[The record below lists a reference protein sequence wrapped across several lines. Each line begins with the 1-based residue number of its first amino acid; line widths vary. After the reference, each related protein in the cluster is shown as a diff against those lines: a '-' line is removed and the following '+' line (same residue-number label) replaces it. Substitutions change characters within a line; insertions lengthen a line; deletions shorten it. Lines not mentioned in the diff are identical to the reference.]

1 MDKKNLFGSH
11 GNMGKKGVIGLCVI
25 LFAAAAAVVTA
36 SIYGST
42 IKLNYI
48 EQIHLQDGHLY
59 YVDRGQGDDLK
70 IIRSSP
76 DGDKGEMIVCKRHTG
91 ERYRMV
97 RQIFFD
103 SEGEAYALVEETNV
117 ESWDEVSCKV
127 YKCDF
132 AHGKLKE
139 TSYDLTEDAQNCSQ
153 IEVARIQEENLYYIR
168 IPDVEKES
176 AKAELMALASQGEQR
191 MLDKVKL
198 KYPYLN
204 TQFFLSEEKV
214 LLWMDYAGEV
224 YAKEVGGKHH
234 LEIEGI
240 TGKPGMFKSLSDDG
254 RHAYVL
260 DYENECIRAIDL
272 AKRTS
277 RALFVAEEIRAV
289 DAEFTFQQLHSPDC
303 TQSGFC
309 AGVEDA
315 QGMVSVCS
323 YQEGNHQDIGEVSLT
338 ALTVLR
344 RMSLVYLAIFGITA
358 FICIYWV
365 LRVKYHFQTI
375 LVRLGVIFL
384 LGLLVMDSFLE
395 SWIEQS
401 MRQQLE
407 CNQTFS
413 LSALGKILNKD
424 IVKNI
429 EKEADKIPS
438 GDRAFRISN
447 AGLKKEEG
455 SSGLS
460 MYVYSIFE
468 ADEDG
473 RLYVSESM
481 SEYSGVPVEWV
492 YTKETL
498 EAIYQAYDMS
508 EVVDKSDEDREG
520 KRNNQFVPIVLSDST
535 KYGVLSVS
543 VDGNILD
550 YQIWYYQWNLKNASS
565 TLLLILTVI
574 LLVIL
579 YIFLKPLKALK
590 ECAGT
595 LAAGNLGVTVAVRGH
610 DEVAD
615 ISAAFNQMS
624 LEIANYVQDI
634 KGMSDGYYKFI
645 PAKILNLLGKE
656 SIQEVEL
663 GDEMQ
668 GEFTIL
674 SLHALDYPK
683 QSAVFSAEQVY
694 KDINRVLSM
703 LVEPINSHHGVVEHF
718 EDTGLS
724 AFFTVSSR
732 EALDAA
738 IDIQRLLEEQMPGN
752 GRTIAIS
759 YGRVMIGVIGH
770 EQRMEATTISAHSD
784 LAKELRLKG
793 DKYGAHILI
802 THFVYEQITDF
813 EEHYHARYLGNVY
826 LAANNTY
833 ERVYDVYDGD
843 AEEEFYYK
851 DLTKA
856 LFERGVNLFVAK
868 KFYEARLV
876 FVEVLKQHR
885 KDKAAK
891 EYLYRCDKYYKLSDT
906 EEIETVIEKF

>member
-1 MDKKNLFGSH
+1 MEKKKNFG
-11 GNMGKKGVIGLCVI
+11 GMGKKGLVGLCII
-25 LFAAAAAVVTA
+25 LSVSFIAIIIATV
-36 SIYGST
+36 YGST
-42 IKLNYI
+42 VRLNYI
-48 EQIHLQDGHLY
+48 EQIHLQDGYLY
-59 YVDRGQGDDLK
+59 YVDRGEGDDLK
-70 IIRSSP
+70 IIRSDP
-76 DGDKGEMIVCKRHTG
+76 DGSNGNMIVCKRHVK
-91 ERYRMV
+91 EQYRTV

-103 SEGEAYALVEETNV
+103 GDGAVYVLVAETDV
-117 ESWDEVSCKV
+117 ESWNDVNCKV

-132 AHGKLKE
+132 ASGKLIE
-139 TSYDLTEDAQNCSQ
+139 TEYDLTEDVLTSSMVE
-153 IEVARIQEENLYYIR
+153 IARIQDDRLYYIR
-168 IPDVEKES
+168 MPEVEKGS
-176 AKAELMALASQGEQR
+176 AKAELMALDLQGERQV
-191 MLDKVKL
+191 LDKVKL

-204 TQFFLSEEKV
+204 TQFFLSDEHI

-224 YAKEVGGKHH
+224 YAKEVGAKHR
-234 LEIEGI
+234 LQIEGI
-240 TGKPGMFKSLSDDG
+240 TGKPGVFKSLSDDG
-254 RHAYVL
+254 KHAYVL
-260 DYENECIRAIDL
+260 DYKEECIRIIDL
-272 AKRTS
+272 AEKTS
-277 RALFVAEEIRAV
+277 RPLFAAENIRKS
-289 DAEFTFQQLHSPDC
+289 DADFTFQTLQSPDC

-309 AGVEDA
+309 AGVEDEE
-315 QGMVSVCS
+315 GTVSVCT
-323 YQEGNHQDIGEVSLT
+323 YLDGKHRDIGKVSLT
-338 ALTVLR
+338 AFTVLR
-344 RMSLVYLAIFGITA
+344 RMYVIYIAILELLGIL
-358 FICIYWV
+358 CVYWV

-384 LGLLVMDSFLE
+384 MGLIVMDGFLE
-395 SWIEQS
+395 GWIDLS

-407 CNQTFS
+407 CNQTFA
-413 LSALGKILNKD
+413 LTALGKILKED
-424 IVKNI
+424 IARNI
-429 EKEADKIPS
+429 ETDAEEFPS
-438 GDRAFRISN
+438 GKRALKISCAN
-447 AGLKKEEG
+447 INEG
-455 SSGLS
+455 ESIGGLS
-460 MYVYSIFE
+460 MYVYSVFA

-473 RLYVSESM
+473 HLYVSESM
-481 SEYSGVPVEWV
+481 SEYCGVPVEWV
-492 YTKETL
+492 YTQETT
-498 EAIYQAYDMS
+498 EAIYQAYEAS
-508 EVVDKSDEDREG
+508 EVVDKSDEGRDG
-520 KRNNQFVPIVLSDST
+520 KRNNQFVPIVLNDGT
-535 KYGVLSVS
+535 KYGVLAVS
-543 VDGNILD
+543 ADGNVLD

-565 TLLLILTVI
+565 TLLSILTVI

-590 ECAGT
+590 RCAGT
-595 LAAGNLGVTVAVRGH
+595 LAEGNLGVTVAVHGH

-634 KGMSDGYYKFI
+634 KNMSDGYYKFI
-645 PAKILNLLGKE
+645 PAKIIDLLGKD
-656 SIQEVEL
+656 SIQDVEL

-683 QSAVFSAEQVY
+683 QSASFSAEQAY

-724 AFFTVSSR
+724 AFFAVSSR

-738 IDIQRLLEEQMPGN
+738 VDIQRLLEEQMPGN

-793 DKYGAHILI
+793 DRYGAHILI
-802 THFVYEQITDF
+802 THLVYEQIADF
-813 EEHYHARYLGNVY
+813 EEHYHARYLGNIY
-826 LAANNTY
+826 LSANNAY

-851 DLTKA
+851 DLTKP

-868 KFYEARLV
+868 KFYDARLV

-891 EYLYRCDKYYKLSDT
+891 EYLYRCDKYYKLADT

>member
-1 MDKKNLFGSH
+1 MDKKNIFSAHGS
-11 GNMGKKGVIGLCVI
+11 MGKKGVIVLCVI
-25 LFAAAAAVVTA
+25 LFAAVVAIVAA
-36 SIYGST
+36 SLYGSK

-48 EQIHLQDGHLY
+48 EQIHLQDGYLY
-59 YVDRGQGDDLK
+59 YVDRGKGDDLK
-70 IIRSSP
+70 IIRSNP
-76 DGDKGEMIVCKRHTG
+76 DGGEGDMIVCKRHVR
-91 ERYRMV
+91 EQYRMV

-103 SEGEAYALVEETNV
+103 GEGEVYALVEETNV
-117 ESWDEVSCKV
+117 EAWDGASCKV

-132 AHGKLKE
+132 KHGKLRE
-139 TSYDLTEDAQNCSQ
+139 TSYDLTEEAQKYGQ
-153 IEVARIQEENLYYIR
+153 IEVARIQEGDLYYIR
-168 IPDVEKES
+168 IPDVEKGS
-176 AKAELMALASQGEQR
+176 AKAELMALTLQGELR
-191 MLDKVKL
+191 TLDKVKL

-204 TQFFLSEEKV
+204 AQFFLSEDQV

-224 YAKEVGGKHH
+224 YAKDVGAKQR
-234 LEIEGI
+234 LKIEGI
-240 TGKPGMFKSLSDDG
+240 TGRPGVFKSLSDDG
-254 RHAYVL
+254 KHAYVL
-260 DYENECIRAIDL
+260 DYEKECIRVIDL
-272 AKRTS
+272 KKRTS
-277 RALFVAEEIRAV
+277 QALFVGDEIRAT
-289 DAEFTFQQLHSPDC
+289 DADFTFQRLRSPDC

-323 YQEGNHQDIGEVSLT
+323 YQEGNHQDIEIVSLT
-338 ALTVLR
+338 ALTILR
-344 RMSLVYLAIFGITA
+344 RMFWVYLDIFQLAGIL
-358 FICIYWV
+358 CVVWV

-375 LVRLGVIFL
+375 LIRLGVIFL
-384 LGLLVMDSFLE
+384 MGLLFMDGFLE
-395 SWIEQS
+395 GWIELS

-407 CNQTFS
+407 SNQTFS
-413 LSALGKILNKD
+413 LSALGKILKED
-424 IVKNI
+424 IARNI
-429 EKEADKIPS
+429 EADDKEFPS
-438 GDRAFRISN
+438 GDRELRLNHVDVNGGERI
-447 AGLKKEEG
+447 G
-455 SSGLS
+455 GLS
-460 MYVYSIFE
+460 MYVYSLFE

-473 RLYVSESM
+473 HLYVSKSM
-481 SEYSGVPVEWV
+481 SEYRGVPVEWV
-492 YTKETL
+492 YAKETS
-498 EAIYQAYDMS
+498 EAIYEAYDTS
-508 EVVDKSDEDREG
+508 QVVDKSDENREG
-520 KRNNQFVPIVLSDST
+520 KRNNQFVPIVLKDGT
-535 KYGVLSVS
+535 KFGVLAVS
-543 VDGNILD
+543 ADGNVLD

-565 TLLLILTVI
+565 IMMLILIVI
-574 LLVIL
+574 LMVIL

-590 ECAGT
+590 RCAGL

-663 GDEMQ
+663 GDEMT
-668 GEFTIL
+668 GEFTIF

-683 QSAVFSAEQVY
+683 QSATFSAEQVY

-752 GRTIAIS
+752 GGTIAIS

-802 THFVYEQITDF
+802 THLVYEQIAEF
-813 EEHYHARYLGNVY
+813 EEHYHARYLGNIY

-851 DLTKA
+851 ELTRP
-856 LFERGVNLFVAK
+856 LFERGVDLFVAK

-891 EYLYRCDKYYKLSDT
+891 EYLYRCDQYYKLADT
-906 EEIETVIEKF
+906 EETETVIEKF

>member
-1 MDKKNLFGSH
+1 MEKKKNFG
-11 GNMGKKGVIGLCVI
+11 GMGKKGLVGLCII
-25 LFAAAAAVVTA
+25 LSVSFIAIIIATV
-36 SIYGST
+36 YGST
-42 IKLNYI
+42 VRLNYI
-48 EQIHLQDGHLY
+48 EQIHLQDGYLY
-59 YVDRGQGDDLK
+59 YVDRGEGDDLK
-70 IIRSSP
+70 IIRSDP
-76 DGDKGEMIVCKRHTG
+76 DGSNGNMIVCKRHVK
-91 ERYRMV
+91 EQYRTV

-103 SEGEAYALVEETNV
+103 GDGAAYVLVAETDV
-117 ESWDEVSCKV
+117 ESWNDVNCKV
-127 YKCDF
+127 YECDF
-132 AHGKLKE
+132 ASGKLIE
-139 TSYDLTEDAQNCSQ
+139 TEYDLTEDVLTSSLVE
-153 IEVARIQEENLYYIR
+153 IARIQDDKLYYIR
-168 IPDVEKES
+168 MPEVEKGS
-176 AKAELMALASQGEQR
+176 AKAELMALDLQGERQV
-191 MLDKVKL
+191 LEKVKL

-204 TQFFLSEEKV
+204 TQFFLSDEHI

-224 YAKEVGGKHH
+224 YAKEVGAKHR
-234 LEIEGI
+234 LQIEGI
-240 TGKPGMFKSLSDDG
+240 TGKPGVFKSLSDDG
-254 RHAYVL
+254 KHAYVL
-260 DYENECIRAIDL
+260 DYKEECIRIIDL
-272 AKRTS
+272 AEKTS
-277 RALFVAEEIRAV
+277 RPLFAAENIRKS
-289 DAEFTFQQLHSPDC
+289 DADFTFQTLQSPDC

-309 AGVEDA
+309 AGVEDEE
-315 QGMVSVCS
+315 GTVSVCT
-323 YQEGNHQDIGEVSLT
+323 YLDGKHRDIGKVSLT
-338 ALTVLR
+338 AFTVLR
-344 RMSLVYLAIFGITA
+344 RMYVIYIAILELLGIL
-358 FICIYWV
+358 CVYWV

-384 LGLLVMDSFLE
+384 MGLIVMDGFLE
-395 SWIEQS
+395 GWIDLS

-407 CNQTFS
+407 CNQTFA
-413 LSALGKILNKD
+413 LTALGKILKED
-424 IVKNI
+424 IARNI
-429 EKEADKIPS
+429 ETDAEEFPS
-438 GDRAFRISN
+438 GKRALKISCAN
-447 AGLKKEEG
+447 INEG
-455 SSGLS
+455 ESIGGLS
-460 MYVYSIFE
+460 MYVYSVFA

-473 RLYVSESM
+473 HLYVSESM
-481 SEYSGVPVEWV
+481 SEYCGVPVEWV
-492 YTKETL
+492 YTQETT
-498 EAIYQAYDMS
+498 EAIYQAYEAS
-508 EVVDKSDEDREG
+508 EVVDKSDEGRDG
-520 KRNNQFVPIVLSDST
+520 KRNNQFVPIVLNDGT
-535 KYGVLSVS
+535 KYGVLAVS
-543 VDGNILD
+543 ADGNVLD

-565 TLLLILTVI
+565 TLLSILTVI

-590 ECAGT
+590 RCAGT
-595 LAAGNLGVTVAVRGH
+595 LAEGNLGVTVAVHGH

-634 KGMSDGYYKFI
+634 KNMSDGYYKFI
-645 PAKILNLLGKE
+645 PAKIIDLLGKD
-656 SIQEVEL
+656 SIQDVEL

-683 QSAVFSAEQVY
+683 QSASFSAEQAY

-724 AFFTVSSR
+724 AFFAVSSR

-738 IDIQRLLEEQMPGN
+738 VDIQRLLEEQMPGN

-793 DKYGAHILI
+793 DRYGAHILI
-802 THFVYEQITDF
+802 THLVYEQIADF
-813 EEHYHARYLGNVY
+813 EEHYHARYLGNIY
-826 LAANNTY
+826 LSANNAY

-851 DLTKA
+851 DLTKP

-891 EYLYRCDKYYKLSDT
+891 EYLYRCDKYYKLADT

>member
-1 MDKKNLFGSH
+1 MEKKKNFG
-11 GNMGKKGVIGLCVI
+11 GMGKKGLVGLCII
-25 LFAAAAAVVTA
+25 LSVSFIAIIIATV
-36 SIYGST
+36 YGST
-42 IKLNYI
+42 VRLNYI
-48 EQIHLQDGHLY
+48 EQIHLQDGYLY
-59 YVDRGQGDDLK
+59 YVDRGEGDDLK
-70 IIRSSP
+70 IIRSDP
-76 DGDKGEMIVCKRHTG
+76 DGSNGNMIVCKRHVK
-91 ERYRMV
+91 EQYRTV

-103 SEGEAYALVEETNV
+103 GDGAAYVLVAETDV
-117 ESWDEVSCKV
+117 ESWNDVNCKV

-132 AHGKLKE
+132 ASGKLIE
-139 TSYDLTEDAQNCSQ
+139 TEYDLTEDVLTSSMVE
-153 IEVARIQEENLYYIR
+153 IARIQDDRLYYIR
-168 IPDVEKES
+168 MPEVEKGS
-176 AKAELMALASQGEQR
+176 AKAELMALDLQGERQV
-191 MLDKVKL
+191 LDKVKL

-204 TQFFLSEEKV
+204 TQFFLSDEHI

-224 YAKEVGGKHH
+224 YAKEVGAKHR
-234 LEIEGI
+234 LQIEGI
-240 TGKPGMFKSLSDDG
+240 TGKPGVFKSLSDDG
-254 RHAYVL
+254 KHAYVL
-260 DYENECIRAIDL
+260 DYKEECIRIIDL
-272 AKRTS
+272 AEKTS
-277 RALFVAEEIRAV
+277 RPLFAAENIRKS
-289 DAEFTFQQLHSPDC
+289 DADFTFQTLQSPDC

-309 AGVEDA
+309 AGVEDEE
-315 QGMVSVCS
+315 GTVSVCT
-323 YQEGNHQDIGEVSLT
+323 YLDGKHRDIGKVSLT
-338 ALTVLR
+338 AFTVLR
-344 RMSLVYLAIFGITA
+344 RMYVIYIAILELLGIL
-358 FICIYWV
+358 CVYWV

-384 LGLLVMDSFLE
+384 MGLIVMDGFLE
-395 SWIEQS
+395 GWIDLS

-407 CNQTFS
+407 CNQTFA
-413 LSALGKILNKD
+413 LTALGKILKED
-424 IVKNI
+424 IARNI
-429 EKEADKIPS
+429 ETDAEEFPS
-438 GDRAFRISN
+438 GKRALKISCAN
-447 AGLKKEEG
+447 INEG
-455 SSGLS
+455 ESIGGLS
-460 MYVYSIFE
+460 MYVYSVFA

-473 RLYVSESM
+473 HLYVSESM
-481 SEYSGVPVEWV
+481 SEYCGVPVEWV
-492 YTKETL
+492 YTQETT
-498 EAIYQAYDMS
+498 EAIYQAYEAS
-508 EVVDKSDEDREG
+508 EVVDKSDEGRDG
-520 KRNNQFVPIVLSDST
+520 KRNNQFVPIVLNDGT
-535 KYGVLSVS
+535 KYGVLAVS
-543 VDGNILD
+543 ADGNVLD

-565 TLLLILTVI
+565 TLLSILTVI

-590 ECAGT
+590 RCAGT
-595 LAAGNLGVTVAVRGH
+595 LAEGNLGVTVAVHGH

-634 KGMSDGYYKFI
+634 KNMSDGYYKFI
-645 PAKILNLLGKE
+645 PAKIIDLLGKD
-656 SIQEVEL
+656 SIQDVEL

-683 QSAVFSAEQVY
+683 QSASFSAEQAY

-724 AFFTVSSR
+724 AFFAVSSR

-738 IDIQRLLEEQMPGN
+738 VDIQRLLEEQMPGN

-793 DKYGAHILI
+793 DRYGAHILI
-802 THFVYEQITDF
+802 THLVYEQIADF
-813 EEHYHARYLGNVY
+813 EEHYHARYLGNIY
-826 LAANNTY
+826 LSANNAY

-851 DLTKA
+851 DLTKP

-891 EYLYRCDKYYKLSDT
+891 EYLYRCDKYYKLADT

>member
-1 MDKKNLFGSH
+1 MKKKNNFG
-11 GNMGKKGVIGLCVI
+11 GMGRKGLIGLCTIWFVAFI
-25 LFAAAAAVVTA
+25 AIAAV

-42 IKLNYI
+42 MKLNYI
-48 EQIHLQDGHLY
+48 EQIHLQDGYLY
-59 YVDRGQGDDLK
+59 YVDRGKGDDLK
-70 IIRSSP
+70 IIRSDL
-76 DGDKGEMIVCKRHTG
+76 DGGNGDMIICKRHDR
-91 ERYRMV
+91 EQYRMV

-103 SEGEAYALVEETNV
+103 SEGEVYALVAQTDV
-117 ESWDEVSCKV
+117 ESWNDVSCKV

-132 AHGKLKE
+132 AHGKLQE
-139 TSYDLTEDAQNCSQ
+139 TAYDLTEDVLTSRM
-153 IEVARIQEENLYYIR
+153 IEIARIQDDRLYYIR
-168 IPDVEKES
+168 MPDVQKSS
-176 AKAELMALASQGEQR
+176 AKAELMALTSQGERQV
-191 MLDKVKL
+191 LDRVKL

-204 TQFFLSEEKV
+204 TQFFLSDEKI

-224 YAKEVGGKHH
+224 YAKEVGAKHR

-240 TGKPGMFKSLSDDG
+240 TGRPGVFKSLSDDG
-254 RHAYVL
+254 KYAYVL
-260 DYENECIRAIDL
+260 DYEVECIRMIDL
-272 AKRTS
+272 ANRTS
-277 RALFVAEEIRAV
+277 KALFTAENIKKS
-289 DAEFTFQQLHSPDC
+289 DADFTFQTLHCPDC

-309 AGVEDA
+309 AGVVDE
-315 QGMVSVCS
+315 QGMVSVCT
-323 YQEGNHQDIGEVSLT
+323 YQNGRHQDIGKVSLT
-338 ALTVLR
+338 AFTVLR
-344 RMSLVYLAIFGITA
+344 RMSMSYFAILELLAIV
-358 FICIYWV
+358 CVYWV

-384 LGLLVMDSFLE
+384 LGLIVMDGFLE
-395 SWIEQS
+395 GWIDLS

-407 CNQTFS
+407 RNQTFA
-413 LSALGKILNKD
+413 LSALGKILKED
-424 IVKNI
+424 IVHKI
-429 EKEADKIPS
+429 EKDTKEILS
-438 GDRAFRISN
+438 GDRALRISGADIN
-447 AGLKKEEG
+447 GGEGIGG
-455 SSGLS
+455 SS
-460 MYVYSIFE
+460 MYAYSVFA

-473 RLYVSESM
+473 HLYVSESM
-481 SEYSGVPVEWV
+481 SEYTGVPVEWV
-492 YTKETL
+492 YAQETSA
-498 EAIYQAYDMS
+498 AIYQAYEES
-508 EVVDKSDEDREG
+508 EIVDKSDEGRDG
-520 KRNNQFVPIVLSDST
+520 KRNNQFVPIVLNDGT
-535 KYGVLSVS
+535 KYGVLVISA
-543 VDGNILD
+543 DGNILD
-550 YQIWYYQWNLKNASS
+550 YQIWYYQWNLRNASS
-565 TLLLILTVI
+565 TMLLTLTVI

-595 LAAGNLGVTVAVRGH
+595 LAEGNLGVTVAVRGH

-634 KGMSDGYYKFI
+634 KNMSDGYYKFI
-645 PAKILNLLGKE
+645 PAKIIDLLGKE
-656 SIQEVEL
+656 SIQDVEL
-663 GDEMQ
+663 GDEIQ

-683 QSAVFSAEQVY
+683 QSAAFSAEQVY
-694 KDINRVLSM
+694 RDINRVLSM
-703 LVEPINSHHGVVEHF
+703 LVEPINSRHGVVEHF

-724 AFFTVSSR
+724 AFFTVSSG
-732 EALDAA
+732 EALAAA

-770 EQRMEATTISAHSD
+770 EKRMEVTTISSHSD

-802 THFVYEQITDF
+802 THLVYEQIADF
-813 EEHYHARYLGNVY
+813 EEHYHARYLGNIY
-826 LAANNTY
+826 LAANNSY

-851 DLTKA
+851 DLTKT
-856 LFERGVNLFVAK
+856 LFEKGVDLYVAK

-891 EYLYRCDKYYKLSDT
+891 EYLYRCDKYYKLADT
-906 EEIETVIEKF
+906 EEVETVIEKF

>member
-1 MDKKNLFGSH
+1 MDKKNKINAHRS
-11 GNMGKKGVIGLCVI
+11 MGKKGVIGLCVI
-25 LFAAAAAVVTA
+25 LSVAASAILIATV
-36 SIYGST
+36 YGST
-42 IKLNYI
+42 IELNYI
-48 EQIHLQDGHLY
+48 EQIHLQDGYLY
-59 YVDRGQGDDLK
+59 YVDRGEGDDLK
-70 IIRSSP
+70 IIRSDTSGKK
-76 DGDKGEMIVCKRHTG
+76 GDMIVCKRH
-91 ERYRMV
+91 EKEQYRMV

-103 SEGEAYALVEETNV
+103 SEGEAYALITEADV
-117 ESWDEVSCKV
+117 ESWSDLSCKV

-132 AHGKLKE
+132 AYGKLRE
-139 TSYDLTEDAQNCSQ
+139 TPYDLSEDVLKCSR
-153 IEVARIQEENLYYIR
+153 IESAHIQDGSLYYICL
-168 IPDVEKES
+168 PDVEKKS
-176 AKAELMALASQGEQR
+176 AKAELIALNSQGER
-191 MLDKVKL
+191 KPLDTVKL
-198 KYPYLN
+198 EYPYLN
-204 TQFFLSEEKV
+204 AQFFLSEDQI

-224 YAKEVGGKHH
+224 HAKEVGAKKRMK
-234 LEIEGI
+234 IKGI
-240 TGKPGMFKSLSDDG
+240 TGKPGVFKSLSDDG
-254 RHAYVL
+254 RQAYVL
-260 DYENECIRAIDL
+260 DYENECIRAVDL
-272 AKRTS
+272 KERTS
-277 RALFVAEEIRAV
+277 QALFAGDEIRAI
-289 DAEFTFQQLHSPDC
+289 DADFTFQQLQSPDC

-323 YQEGNHQDIGEVSLT
+323 YQEGNHQDIEVVSLT
-338 ALTVLR
+338 APTIFR
-344 RMSLVYLAIFGITA
+344 RMFWVYMEIIQIAAIWCVVWI
-358 FICIYWV
+358 

-375 LVRLGVIFL
+375 LIRLGVIFL
-384 LGLLVMDSFLE
+384 MGLLFMDSFLE
-395 SWIEQS
+395 GWIELS

-413 LSALGKILNKD
+413 LSALGKILKED
-424 IVKNI
+424 IAHKI
-429 EKEADKIPS
+429 ETNADEFPS
-438 GDRAFRISN
+438 GARALRMSCIDVD
-447 AGLKKEEG
+447 GGKG
-455 SSGLS
+455 IGGLS

-492 YTKETL
+492 YAEETL
-498 EAIYQAYDMS
+498 EAVYEAYDTS
-508 EVVDKSDEDREG
+508 QVVDKSDESRDG
-520 KRNNQFVPIVLSDST
+520 KRNNQFVPVVLKDGT
-535 KYGVLSVS
+535 KFGVLAVS
-543 VDGNILD
+543 ANGNVLD

-565 TLLLILTVI
+565 IMMLILIVI
-574 LLVIL
+574 LIVIL

-590 ECAGT
+590 RCAGS

-663 GDEMQ
+663 GDEMT

-683 QSAVFSAEQVY
+683 QSATFSAEQVY

-738 IDIQRLLEEQMPGN
+738 IDIQRLLEGQMPGN

-784 LAKELRLKG
+784 LAKELRLNG

-802 THFVYEQITDF
+802 THLVYEQIAEF
-813 EEHYHARYLGNVY
+813 EEHYHARYLGNIY

-843 AEEEFYYK
+843 AEEDFYYK
-851 DLTKA
+851 DLTKP
-856 LFERGVNLFVAK
+856 LFEKGVDLFVAK

-876 FVEVLKQHR
+876 FVEVLKQYR

-891 EYLYRCDKYYKLSDT
+891 EYLYRCDKYYKLADT